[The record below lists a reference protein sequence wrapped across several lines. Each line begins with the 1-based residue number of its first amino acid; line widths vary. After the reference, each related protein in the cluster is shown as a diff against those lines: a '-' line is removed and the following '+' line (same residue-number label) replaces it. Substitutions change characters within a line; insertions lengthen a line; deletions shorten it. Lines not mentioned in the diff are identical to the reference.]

1 MKYALLI
8 YKFQPSVSFHCHL
21 FMDLQY
27 CPSILSVNMPQL
39 QKTGKITLPP
49 SCRLDTKT
57 QNLQA
62 DCGKKKYKRNDVW
75 YRQIWNHPE
84 CTAPMAG
91 LIVYVSHFFPNPF
104 FFFFIACAKSHLL
117 LVRLSAATPK
127 RRNCDTMLNNNQA
140 LSLNLHQ
147 KSLIHSDRENTWWPR
162 ILFPSPPIPS

>member
-62 DCGKKKYKRNDVW
+62 DCGKKKNINVTMFD
-75 YRQIWNHPE
+75 
-84 CTAPMAG
+84 
-91 LIVYVSHFFPNPF
+91 IVRSEIIQNAQLPW
-104 FFFFIACAKSHLL
+104 
-117 LVRLSAATPK
+117 LV
-127 RRNCDTMLNNNQA
+127 
-140 LSLNLHQ
+140 
-147 KSLIHSDRENTWWPR
+147 
-162 ILFPSPPIPS
+162 